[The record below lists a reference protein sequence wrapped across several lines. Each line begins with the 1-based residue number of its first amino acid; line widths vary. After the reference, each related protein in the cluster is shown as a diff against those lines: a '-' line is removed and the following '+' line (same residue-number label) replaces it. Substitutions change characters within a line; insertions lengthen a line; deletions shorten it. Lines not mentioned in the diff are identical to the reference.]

1 MAQESGIRGPL
12 ERFLDWWGE
21 LDMWGRYGLSFVG
34 AVGLIFLLIVG
45 LNLLATL

>member
-1 MAQESGIRGPL
+1 MAHYSGMRGPM

-34 AVGLIFLLIVG
+34 AVGLICLLIYA
-45 LNLLATL
+45 LDWLAAQ